1 PALTKIVIAQHSIVV
16 ISGAGWDLLSADPQ
30 SRTRCGD
37 LPSRGRIAAHRERL
51 PAGTPPKN
59 CHSTPDTAL
68 PSYMPL
74 RFAVAILAILAC
86 GGSVDGHPGPSAPRE
101 AAAADAIAAAAMRDD
116 AVRQAQEAL
125 QQGRPYV
132 ATRLLQPALRDST
145 RRTPEVELLAARAS
159 AAWGGWGEVRKALS
173 GATWLDRRF

>member
-1 PALTKIVIAQHSIVV
+1 
-16 ISGAGWDLLSADPQ
+16 
-30 SRTRCGD
+30 
-37 LPSRGRIAAHRERL
+37 
-51 PAGTPPKN
+51 
-59 CHSTPDTAL
+59 
-68 PSYMPL
+68 MPL

-125 QQGRPYV
+125 QQGRPYF

-145 RRTPEVELLAARAS
+145 RRTPEVELLRSEERRVGKEWRARWAGVS
-159 AAWGGWGEVRKALS
+159 
-173 GATWLDRRF
+173 